1 MKTLTNT
8 DIVLTPVNDPEAL
21 TIKRLLEAF
30 NIAHITSNQP
40 HGAKLELE
48 DNLVNRIKS
57 ANPGTQNV
65 VIVEIP
71 GPKIERQLEEL
82 GYQIH
87 IIDHHRYE
95 DLDRSKDKSS
105 LEQFLEYFE
114 ITDNDLT
121 QKGFDPALIKSVGY
135 IDHGF
140 VWRMKEQ
147 ITDLAKQ
154 KEILDHY
161 RNLIIDLEGGA
172 REEQEKDA
180 QLAFENKEIRDNYL
194 IFRQPREDI
203 GIRDALSFLI
213 AEKYEK
219 PQPNIIIA
227 SDRIAVQDTDRAI
240 ELFESLGGY
249 TYGGDKCFGKRGRGE
264 DLYKEVAEV
273 IFD

>member
-1 MKTLTNT
+1 MKESNT
-8 DIVLTPVNDPEAL
+8 DLVLTPVNDPEAL

-30 NIAHITSNQP
+30 SIAHITSNQP

-48 DNLVNRIKS
+48 DNLENRIKS

-71 GPKIERQLEEL
+71 GPKVERQLEDL

-114 ITDNDLT
+114 ITDADLT
-121 QKGFDPALIKSVGY
+121 EKRFDPILVKSVGY

-140 VWRMKEQ
+140 VWRMKDE
-147 ITDLAKQ
+147 INNPEKQ
-154 KEILDHY
+154 KEALNHY
-161 RNLIIDLEGGA
+161 RALIVELEGDA
-172 REEQEKDA
+172 RAKEERDAKIAYEKREE
-180 QLAFENKEIRDNYL
+180 RDGYL
-194 IFRQPREDI
+194 IFRQPNPDI

-213 AEKYEK
+213 AENNEK
-219 PQPNIIIA
+219 PRPNIIIA
-227 SDRIAVQDTDRAI
+227 DDRIAVQDTNRAV
-240 ELFESLGGY
+240 ELFEELGGY
-249 TYGGDKCFGKRGRGE
+249 TYGGDKCFGKHGAGE
-264 DLYKEVAEV
+264 DLYKEVAE
-273 IFD
+273 ILFS